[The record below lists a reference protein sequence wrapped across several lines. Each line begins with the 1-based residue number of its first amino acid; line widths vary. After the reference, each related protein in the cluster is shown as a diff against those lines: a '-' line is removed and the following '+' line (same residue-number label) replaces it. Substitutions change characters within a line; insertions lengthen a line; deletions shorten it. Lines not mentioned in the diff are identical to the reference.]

1 MKDKKTK
8 SKRRGRKYP
17 RKRTSKKTIAKGK
30 KKKYQIRKKS
40 IRKQYGG
47 EDKKEKNNDIK
58 IVKPLRDDPI
68 VIRYM
73 MLSHDVIE
81 FLPTS
86 RIFKENNLGHYLSM
100 IKLEDLLNIVNKFT
114 DYKKSP
120 KIQQIFNY
128 KSSYLV
134 NKNKITF
141 KYNDIKCENLLLK
154 EKGEYNLKKLFLYI
168 LNCNSGERMKEII
181 LKGGSGEYDDDDDGS
196 TDSSFNEKV
205 EDMFD
210 EYRSKYPY
218 DDIERW
224 PDERLREYVKRK
236 LKEKE
241 YEDRK
246 YKLQDRELELKELE
260 YKKEKEKEEE
270 KEKEPSEPRP
280 PQESEPR
287 PPQVSEPSQPKEPIA
302 GPEPVS
308 EPSGPAE
315 LPEKEEIL
323 TTEEE
328 VEEELDETD
337 EKIDDIDDD
346 IDDIEGSI
354 DTLKEK
360 QKVEEKNTIDKIEM
374 IIDAKKKEKD
384 EKEEKERIAV
394 ENLEKERIERQKNI
408 EVKKKGLEEYLDDNK
423 IVNISKNEFALYNVN
438 WFNVCCGIET
448 YDELFELE
456 VIERINEKGLT
467 IDIEDIIDKIKK
479 ILEDEGEQKLFYKMI
494 KSRLLDCS
502 EIKEPNIFQNI
513 FTDTIGSFKDCDKR
527 EKDSV
532 LYMYNGY
539 RSFLKRKLKI
549 SISKLDRVLILI
561 YCETRQELLSRYIAL
576 EMLRQK
582 QVDTN
587 NKSNVIDILDNIME
601 VDKKKIKEND
611 KEIERTK
618 DKEHDDYRENEI
630 EKVREASTMEVLV
643 KEKEL
648 KEKRKEKEELE
659 GKKDKL
665 EGKLDNLDPKDIN
678 ISGMDYEERKKM
690 FEEELKNVEKG
701 DWENFRKDSGNVI
714 NSIID
719 KLNNLSKKDK
729 ESVNLQLT
737 PDE

>member
-1 MKDKKTK
+1 MAEDTK
-8 SKRRGRKYP
+8 VVE
-17 RKRTSKKTIAKGK
+17 TSD
-30 KKKYQIRKKS
+30 
-40 IRKQYGG
+40 
-47 EDKKEKNNDIK
+47 E
-58 IVKPLRDDPI
+58 
-68 VIRYM
+68 M
-73 MLSHDVIE
+73 
-81 FLPTS
+81 
-86 RIFKENNLGHYLSM
+86 
-100 IKLEDLLNIVNKFT
+100 KFT
-114 DYKKSP
+114 
-120 KIQQIFNY
+120 
-128 KSSYLV
+128 
-134 NKNKITF
+134 
-141 KYNDIKCENLLLK
+141 
-154 EKGEYNLKKLFLYI
+154 
-168 LNCNSGERMKEII
+168 
-181 LKGGSGEYDDDDDGS
+181 
-196 TDSSFNEKV
+196 
-205 EDMFD
+205 
-210 EYRSKYPY
+210 
-218 DDIERW
+218 
-224 PDERLREYVKRK
+224 
-236 LKEKE
+236 
-241 YEDRK
+241 
-246 YKLQDRELELKELE
+246 
-260 YKKEKEKEEE
+260 EEE
-270 KEKEPSEPRP
+270 LQSLQNLQNGYQEKQALLGQLAVQRILLDQQSD
-280 PQESEPR
+280 
-287 PPQVSEPSQPKEPIA
+287 A
-302 GPEPVS
+302 
-308 EPSGPAE
+308 
-315 LPEKEEIL
+315 LEIR
-323 TTEEE
+323 TTE

-618 DKEHDDYRENEI
+618 DKEHDDYRENTI
-630 EKVREASTMEVLV
+630 EKVREANTMEVLV
-643 KEKEL
+643 KEKEFHQL
-648 KEKRKEKEELE
+648 YELFALYF
-659 GKKDKL
+659 L
-665 EGKLDNLDPKDIN
+665 E
-678 ISGMDYEERKKM
+678 
-690 FEEELKNVEKG
+690 
-701 DWENFRKDSGNVI
+701 
-714 NSIID
+714 II
-719 KLNNLSKKDK
+719 
-729 ESVNLQLT
+729 
-737 PDE
+737 